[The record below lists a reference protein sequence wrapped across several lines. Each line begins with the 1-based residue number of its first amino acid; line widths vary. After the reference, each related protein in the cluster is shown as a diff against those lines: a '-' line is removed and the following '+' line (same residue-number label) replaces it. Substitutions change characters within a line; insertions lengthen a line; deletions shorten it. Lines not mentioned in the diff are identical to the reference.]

1 MRVIKIKIKVKTI
14 QLGGNWLKRGKIEK
28 SQKLNLQ
35 TLQNLKLKE
44 EEPTEGRWKEQSMFK

>member
-14 QLGGNWLKRGKIEK
+14 QLGGKSAKKRGKIEK

-35 TLQNLKLKE
+35 TLQNLKLE
-44 EEPTEGRWKEQSMFK
+44 RRGANRGTLEGAVNV